1 MFVTLKRLFR
11 GFCILPSFGS
21 IRVVIFPFARLAK
34 GASRDLMGQQ
44 GAVTRRQ
51 DTHIWLQPDA
61 FLADKSELFWDAIEE
76 RCAERCFGSIWSVP
90 LKCLIRANTD
100 SCLFFFFSGK
110 FSPNETLAWLDSPVS
125 QSRGT
130 VLGGWGA
137 TILGVCALEKKLN
150 KRS

>member
-21 IRVVIFPFARLAK
+21 MRVVIFPFARLAE
-34 GASRDLMGQQ
+34 GASGDLMGQQ

-90 LKCLIRANTD
+90 QKCLIRTNTD
-100 SCLFFFFSGK
+100 SCLFFFSFWKILPKWDFGLVGLTCESEQRECVGGLG
-110 FSPNETLAWLDSPVS
+110 SHYTGCLC
-125 QSRGT
+125 SREE
-130 VLGGWGA
+130 
-137 TILGVCALEKKLN
+137 IK
-150 KRS
+150 

>member
-21 IRVVIFPFARLAK
+21 MRVVIFPFARLAK

-100 SCLFFFFSGK
+100 SCLFFFF
-110 FSPNETLAWLDSPVS
+110 FLENSPQMRLWLGWTHLWVKAEGLCWGVGEPLYWVF
-125 QSRGT
+125 
-130 VLGGWGA
+130 VL
-137 TILGVCALEKKLN
+137 
-150 KRS
+150 

>member
-1 MFVTLKRLFR
+1 MVCPSEVFNQGKHRLM
-11 GFCILPSFGS
+11 S
-21 IRVVIFPFARLAK
+21 
-34 GASRDLMGQQ
+34 
-44 GAVTRRQ
+44 
-51 DTHIWLQPDA
+51 
-61 FLADKSELFWDAIEE
+61 
-76 RCAERCFGSIWSVP
+76 
-90 LKCLIRANTD
+90 
-100 SCLFFFFSGK
+100 FFFFSGK